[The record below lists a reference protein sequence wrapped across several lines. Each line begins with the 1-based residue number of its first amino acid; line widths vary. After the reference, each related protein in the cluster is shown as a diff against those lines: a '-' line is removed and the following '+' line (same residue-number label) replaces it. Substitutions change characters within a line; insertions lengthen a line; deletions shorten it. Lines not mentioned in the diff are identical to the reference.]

1 MYFAHFTARPCGV
14 PEETLVSDENCR
26 VLFRGGKEK
35 KKISEITRR
44 KRAKKCR
51 QINVNIYF
59 MTPLRTLSCDMRGEL
74 KVREE
79 EEGEKKPL

>member
-1 MYFAHFTARPCGV
+1 MLTLLRVPVASQRKHSLVMKTAASSS
-14 PEETLVSDENCR
+14 EEE
-26 VLFRGGKEK
+26 KK

-79 EEGEKKPL
+79 EEGGKKPL